1 MKIKITESQFNY
13 LLSEQLTGP
22 TMNTSSG
29 TYVGTTSG
37 QHDFQSPAAI
47 KEKKM
52 KQNLEKLKQQSLK
65 IKNEKLSTAKKTW
78 NVNTLNQAINWWR
91 TWLADPKT
99 KDRFSKNWKFPLW
112 MTESIF
118 KLYNDALN
126 NLTLKYIYEP
136 NSSSVAYVNP
146 KYPKIV
152 VVNVAETGK
161 SNPISIFIH
170 ELQHLLFL
178 IKPLHPSQNINKD
191 INIDVNNNTKVFDN
205 LLVGLDSDF
214 DTTSNSQKALES
226 KYEKKMTELGL
237 NEDDKGYFR
246 EAINMLSPEKKRYV
260 AGGEYDPNGTEI
272 ISRLE
277 SIRYR
282 LGKKSGEPITL
293 SELGKLGKSDE
304 NSYWAILSII
314 LSNNN
319 SNQIVNQW
327 NQYVKN
333 NPKVPNPNTT
343 NQNTIA

>member
-13 LLSEQLTGP
+13 LMSEQLTGP
-22 TMNTSSG
+22 TMNASSG
-29 TYVGTTSG
+29 TYVGTTSS
-37 QHDFQSPAAI
+37 QHDFQSPTAI
-47 KEKKM
+47 RQKKL
-52 KQNLEKLKQQSLK
+52 KQNLETIKQQALK
-65 IKNEKLSTAKKTW
+65 RRNEKIATAKKTW
-78 NVNTLNQAINWWR
+78 NVNALNQAINWWR

-112 MTESIF
+112 MTESVF

-126 NLTLKYIYEP
+126 NLTIKYIYDI
-136 NSSSVAYVNP
+136 NSSAVAYVSP

-152 VVNVAETGK
+152 VVNAADLGK
-161 SNPISIFIH
+161 RDPVSIFIH
-170 ELQHLLFL
+170 ELQHLLFFV
-178 IKPLHPSQNINKD
+178 KPLHPSQNINKD

-205 LLVGLDSDF
+205 LLVGLDDDSEPN
-214 DTTSNSQKALES
+214 SNLQKALES
-226 KYEKKMTELGL
+226 KYEQKMTELGL
-237 NEDDKGYFR
+237 SEDDKLYFR
-246 EAINMLSPEKKRYV
+246 GAINGLSPEKKRYV
-260 AGGEYDPNGTEI
+260 AGGEYDPDGTEI
-272 ISRLE
+272 MSRLS
-277 SIRYR
+277 SIRYK

-293 SELGKLGKSDE
+293 TELGKLGKSDA
-304 NSYWAILSII
+304 NAYWAILSII